1 MCDLVSDLMLGL
13 DFILGCSCM
22 LEAIVSND
30 IDIYTLVLSNLL
42 LI

>member
-1 MCDLVSDLMLGL
+1 MCDLVSDLMLCL
-13 DFILGCSCM
+13 VFILGCSCKP
-22 LEAIVSND
+22 EAIVSND